1 MMGNTN
7 EKMVEYVFAGD
18 AKQNEQENYD
28 VFKERLAL
36 TILN

>member
-1 MMGNTN
+1 MMGNMN
-7 EKMVEYVFAGD
+7 DKMVEYVFAGD
-18 AKQNEQENYD
+18 TKQNDQESYD